1 MPPEIVEQPSDLPPL
16 FVSPRRSLS
25 VTALEAKD
33 ANYYKARIRAR
44 KKTMKKLSGVDPS
57 DIAGIISVQPDIEDA
72 LRYLY
77 TTRKVLSCVV
87 PDIPEITEAVREL
100 AERSVDKAFH
110 RRMDGE
116 YVVLPLEGFYC
127 NVIQKQRLG
136 IWNANIGR
144 QPDRADPM
152 ARGFAEVW
160 FLYTGELDLC
170 LRTARDTMIEN
181 LVKCA
186 ARYCNPKA
194 VIDYQALFHGVKP
207 S

>member
-1 MPPEIVEQPSDLPPL
+1 
-16 FVSPRRSLS
+16 
-25 VTALEAKD
+25 
-33 ANYYKARIRAR
+33 
-44 KKTMKKLSGVDPS
+44 MKKLSGVDPS

-87 PDIPEITEAVREL
+87 PEIPEITEAVRAL
-100 AERSVDKAFH
+100 AERSVDKAFQ

-127 NVIQKQRLG
+127 NAIQKTCLG
-136 IWNANIGR
+136 IWNANIGH
-144 QPDRADPM
+144 QPEWANPM
-152 ARGFAEVW
+152 ARGFTEVW
-160 FLYTGELDLC
+160 FRYTSELDLC
-170 LRTARDTMIEN
+170 LRTARDNLIEG
-181 LVKCA
+181 LVKSA

-194 VIDYQALFHGVKP
+194 VVDYQALFHGVKP